1 MGSAHLLVV
10 MASAEKILFDLLPDY
25 YDQLLPFYSGDQH
38 IKEFCENRCL
48 ENKDLINLKIAV
60 ASVGAIIEVANIVM
74 GAKEQEKGAK
84 HAEMSFSRV
93 IETLEKQDS
102 DIDHLRSAYGFL
114 EQAENYLRLGHYKQL
129 TEALGKVNTS
139 ATYALH
145 TSGTNKVDDL
155 VMAAKLLILV
165 DVFSQSLTITKDKE
179 IKLVPINNLQSSKR
193 GNMIIHVTSHLQRLR
208 KILNKKGLPMDSLRR
223 VLTLIYQSDDNVKLD
238 ETYDKCAMWVA
249 PKTEIVSEDT
259 MIVSLPPLNIIPE
272 ADGDSFAILSF
283 LGENGSSKHA
293 LSLCIEERYE
303 YKSFGHK
310 FLNMGYFGIIYSLPL
325 LRINPEDGNTK
336 YAEDD
341 EIIEVKIQENRIT
354 YTSVESML
362 ERYLLINYRDMTDME
377 SGDVKSVKCLA
388 LCYEPRYTIGDMKE
402 AKKIV
407 GVAKSLY
414 LSGASMRLR
423 IDHVIIMLGDW
434 SPGQRKQ

>member
-1 MGSAHLLVV
+1 
-10 MASAEKILFDLLPDY
+10 
-25 YDQLLPFYSGDQH
+25 
-38 IKEFCENRCL
+38 
-48 ENKDLINLKIAV
+48 
-60 ASVGAIIEVANIVM
+60 
-74 GAKEQEKGAK
+74 
-84 HAEMSFSRV
+84 
-93 IETLEKQDS
+93 
-102 DIDHLRSAYGFL
+102 
-114 EQAENYLRLGHYKQL
+114 
-129 TEALGKVNTS
+129 
-139 ATYALH
+139 
-145 TSGTNKVDDL
+145 
-155 VMAAKLLILV
+155 LILV
-165 DVFSQSLTITKDKE
+165 DVFSQSLTITKEKE

-208 KILNKKGLPMDSLRR
+208 KILNKKGLTMDSLRR
-223 VLTLIYQSDDNVKLD
+223 VLTLSYQSDDNVKLD

-303 YKSFGHK
+303 SEFLGHK
-310 FLNMGYFGIIYSLPL
+310 FLNIGYFGIIYSLPL
-325 LRINPEDGNTK
+325 LRINPAYGNTK

-341 EIIEVKIQENRIT
+341 EIIEVKIEENRIT

-362 ERYLLINYRDMTDME
+362 ERYLLINYRDMTDMEFGEIWTPMDIRCVAPGAE

-414 LSGASMRLR
+414 LSGASMPDDMGYYGMWSKLANSAAESEMEQFIFAGNSDDQEAMYEIENRSCDYHVGRLVTR
-423 IDHVIIMLGDW
+423 AKKTGLMNIKFPEFSMFCQAVSDAVAGERNVCTEIGFKWNSASNTQEEVQELMEKIGWKKKENPDPQYDVVIVDY
-434 SPGQRKQ
+434 GQNPS